1 MNPPSTTGTRY
12 AGQILGEP
20 LADWVAE
27 RRTQGK
33 SWEAIA
39 RDLART
45 TEDEVVYSGEHLR
58 RLFAPVPSSSSG
70 DAA

>member
-1 MNPPSTTGTRY
+1 MTPPSTAGTRY
-12 AGQILGEP
+12 AGQILGVP

-33 SWEAIA
+33 SWEGIA
-39 RDLART
+39 RDLARET
-45 TEDEVVYSGEHLR
+45 QDEVVYSGEHLR
-58 RLFAPVPSSSSG
+58 RLYVDVVSG